1 MFEMSE
7 FYRHFLKLSNTMLFT
22 LFRKGLLMDDHV
34 RIIIWTVLLF
44 LNVRSDLLG
53 LLTLTWLL
61 THI

>member
-44 LNVRSDLLG
+44 LIVRSDLLG